1 MKREPLRGR
10 AALAYDAF
18 LPGRVPK
25 SVIRCY
31 IQRFSYLYTTNDP
44 ANDKPKLDIYD
55 LLITNF
61 FSTLL
66 PLVRFRSSNSSLY
79 LSLLF

>member
-1 MKREPLRGR
+1 MRREPLRAR
-10 AALAYDAF
+10 VALADDAF

-31 IQRFSYLYTTNDP
+31 IQRFSYLDTTNDS
-44 ANDKPKLDIYD
+44 ANDKPKLDID
-55 LLITNF
+55 LLLITSF

-66 PLVRFRSSNSSLY
+66 PLV
-79 LSLLF
+79 